1 MELGSLL
8 AFQQPRY
15 EEEKEAGKRSI
26 LQRYTKDGRSQN
38 GVIGM
43 RCDMEWMEGGKRK
56 NGVV

>member
-8 AFQQPRY
+8 AFQQPRC
-15 EEEKEAGKRSI
+15 EEEKEARKRSI

-56 NGVV
+56 NGIV

>member
-26 LQRYTKDGRSQN
+26 LQRHTKDGRSQN

-43 RCDMEWMEGGKRK
+43 RCEMEGGKRK
-56 NGVV
+56 NGIV